1 MHKLILGAVV
11 AAFAALSA
19 PVAFAQ
25 SMTVTS
31 AEVSDGA
38 TIKDAQVAN
47 VFGCKGGNISPSLSW
62 NGAPSDAKRAS
73 PLPSTIRM
81 RPPVAASGTGS
92 CSTFRLRPRRSR

>member
-11 AAFAALSA
+11 AAFGALST

-38 TIKDAQVAN
+38 TIKDAQVAR
-47 VFGCKGGNISPSLSW
+47 S
-62 NGAPSDAKRAS
+62 
-73 PLPSTIRM
+73 
-81 RPPVAASGTGS
+81 RPPVALSSGGNIHG
-92 CSTFRLRPRRSR
+92 